1 MNFQKYLNRIGLEEF
16 PDVSLT
22 SLKLLQRRHLFAIP
36 FENLDIH
43 VNKRIIIDYERIF
56 EKVVLHRR
64 GGFCY
69 ELNGLFYHLLEHLGF
84 SVKRLSAIV
93 EGDIKEKPL
102 EYDHMT
108 LLVTING
115 EEWLTDVG
123 FGRFSFV
130 PLKLELDSV
139 QSDGRH
145 QFKYVH
151 YHEEY
156 NGIMT
161 LQPDHSWKFSYIF
174 TKKER
179 QAYEFIPMCHYQQT
193 FPESHFV
200 VKGKMITIP
209 TKEGRITLHENNLK
223 ITKGQE
229 VSETAVESNE
239 HYFALLKAY
248 FEITLNE
255 T

>member
-1 MNFQKYLNRIGLEEF
+1 MDFQQYLKRIGLEET
-16 PDVSLT
+16 PDVSLQ
-22 SLKLLQRRHLFAIP
+22 SLMLLQKKHLFAVP

-43 VNKRIIIDYERIF
+43 IGRRIIIDYERIY
-56 EKVVLHRR
+56 EKIVLNKR

-69 ELNGLFYHLLEHLGF
+69 ELNGLFYFLLQHLGF

-93 EGDIKEKPL
+93 DGDIKEKPL

-108 LLVTING
+108 LLVTIDG
-115 EEWLTDVG
+115 QEWLTDVG
-123 FGRFSFV
+123 FGRFSFT
-130 PLKLELDSV
+130 PLKLELETL

-145 QFKYVH
+145 QFKYAQ
-151 YHEEY
+151 YNEEY
-156 NGIMT
+156 YGIMA
-161 LQPDHSWKFSYIF
+161 LQPDDTWKFGYIF

-223 ITKGQE
+223 ITKGRE
-229 VSETAVESNE
+229 VSETAVEGDE
-239 HYFALLKAY
+239 HYFELLKEH
-248 FEITLNE
+248 FGITLHY
-255 T
+255 